1 MLTNYINF
9 WGGGGQNIMFIP
21 GDNPVQI
28 IFEEDCQE
36 GNFNNLKMHLLHPY
50 FYYNVQFFALE
61 R

>member
-1 MLTNYINF
+1 
-9 WGGGGQNIMFIP
+9 MFIP